1 MIQLTKIIFL
11 SALSV
16 MKAELDLFEF
26 KLGKKS
32 DEFKYVKKR
41 VMDFTYKG
49 LKELFKTLSDEKI
62 IVRCPNK
69 CKLRQGYKDCSCGGS
84 GWTNKENK

>member
-1 MIQLTKIIFL
+1 MKAQITKLIFL
-11 SALSV
+11 NTLSV

-41 VMDFTYKG
+41 VMDLTYKG
-49 LKELFKTLSDEKI
+49 LKKLFKTLTDEKI
-62 IVRCPNK
+62 IVRCECK
-69 CKLRQGYKDCSCGGS
+69 AKLRQGYKDCPKCGGS
-84 GWTNKENK
+84 GFRNK

>member
-1 MIQLTKIIFL
+1 MKIQIAKIIFL
-11 SALSV
+11 NALSI

-41 VMDFTYKG
+41 VMDLTYKG
-49 LKELFKTLSDEKI
+49 LKELFKILSDEKI
-62 IVRCPNK
+62 VVRCPEK
-69 CKLRQGYKDCSCGGS
+69 CKLRQGYKSCKCGGS
-84 GWTNKENK
+84 GFLNNTK